1 MTTLSLKEAAKHLCF
16 STTWMYRNLH
26 LFKRGKHYL
35 HLHGK
40 YVFIKEALDTW
51 LIEKDKE
58 DALYILTREKEY
70 TLDQTLSQWKSNQE
84 V

>member
-1 MTTLSLKEAAKHLCF
+1 MSTKEAAKHLCF
-16 STTWMYRNLH
+16 STSWIYQNLH
-26 LFKRGKHYL
+26 LFKRGEHYL
-35 HLHGK
+35 HYCK
-40 YVFIKEALDTW
+40 RYVFIKEALDQW

-70 TLDQTLSQWKSNQE
+70 SLDQTLSQWKSNQK